1 MPQEQQ
7 FGEIRADILR
17 PDRVLEVRRYVER
30 MPARLYRSGSGQW
43 LIRKAGVN
51 GMLYWAPAFFV
62 TAIVAAV
69 FGFGGLAAGAAGI
82 AKILFM
88 IFIGLFII
96 TMLFGVVRPGR
107 NRL

>member
-7 FGEIRADILR
+7 FGEIRADTLR

-30 MPARLYRSGSGQW
+30 MPARLYRGSSGQW

-51 GMLYWAPAFFV
+51 GMLYWAAVFFV
-62 TAIVAAV
+62 IAIVAAV

-88 IFIGLFII
+88 VFIVLFII
-96 TMLFGVVRPGR
+96 SMLFGVVRPGR
-107 NRL
+107 GRS